1 MELKEFISETL
12 QAVIAGVSDAQEKAK
27 EHGAFVNPTNVTRT
41 TSNIGENATWDKKT
55 NNITQQVKFSV
66 AITVEDKEAAGAKI
80 GVVSSILNLGAN
92 ADTENRNQSVSHISF
107 NVPVMLPPNPI
118 NENNET

>member
-12 QAVIAGVSDAQEKAK
+12 QAVIAGVAEAQEKAK
-27 EHGAFVNPTNVTRT
+27 SYGAFVNPTNVTRT
-41 TSNIGENATWDKKT
+41 VSNIGENTTWDKTT

-66 AITVEDKEAAGAKI
+66 AITVEDKENTGAKI
-80 GVVSSILNLGAN
+80 GVVSSLLNLGVNAN
-92 ADTENRNQSVSHISF
+92 TENRNQSISHISF

-118 NENNET
+118 N